1 MAHFLCTFLSNSPQ
15 CVWARFCL
23 PRNVSILGYTLLLS
37 SRTGS
42 TILHKVCHSNN
53 GRKLFCVVS
62 DRRLSF
68 CVTRFGEISPL
79 WHNVKKLWPFWK
91 SSFCIWK
98 DLELTLANFICFGAI
113 FQFCKC
119 TNIKKNNRAIW
130 SHWSRSSC
138 IESSWVALRSFD
150 SVKSVWPDWKIWRHL
165 GEFLKSKVAKIY
177 GEKNHFSTK
186 NIAPWLCLCLPSC
199 GPRFNSQAH
208 SIRFFSMCT

>member
-98 DLELTLANFICFGAI
+98 DLELTLANFICFGAFFSFVNAQI
-113 FQFCKC
+113 L
-119 TNIKKNNRAIW
+119 KKIIEQSGRTDLVPLASSRVELRCVRLIVWSQCDQIGRFDAIW
-130 SHWSRSSC
+130 ANFWSPRWQKFMAKKIIS
-138 IESSWVALRSFD
+138 AL
-150 SVKSVWPDWKIWRHL
+150 K
-165 GEFLKSKVAKIY
+165 
-177 GEKNHFSTK
+177 T
-186 NIAPWLCLCLPSC
+186 
-199 GPRFNSQAH
+199 
-208 SIRFFSMCT
+208 

>member
-1 MAHFLCTFLSNSPQ
+1 MSQF
-15 CVWARFCL
+15 WA
-23 PRNVSILGYTLLLS
+23 TLFS
-37 SRTGS
+37 S
-42 TILHKVCHSNN
+42 LHGP
-53 GRKLFCVVS
+53 GR
-62 DRRLSF
+62 
-68 CVTRFGEISPL
+68 
-79 WHNVKKLWPFWK
+79 
-91 SSFCIWK
+91 
-98 DLELTLANFICFGAI
+98 
-113 FQFCKC
+113 QFCTKSA
-119 TNIKKNNRAIW
+119 TATTDENFFVLYPTAVSRSVWPDLAKFRHFGIMLKNFGHFERVHFVFGKIWNLLWQILYASAQFFSFVNAQILKKNNRAIW

-208 SIRFFSMCT
+208 SLRFFSMCT